1 MKFKTVANFIVM
13 TSIVALAIPSQLSA
27 QEQPAK
33 QQLAREHHRYKLIDL
48 GTFGGPNSGNNS
60 PSVIMNN
67 EGAVTGFADTPTPDP
82 YAPNNC
88 IGDCFVQHAFEWR
101 NGVLTDLGPLP
112 GGDSSYTNAINSHG
126 QIVGQS
132 QNGLIDPVTGTP
144 EFVAAVWQDGRVI
157 DLGTFGGGFSVA
169 TANNNRQ
176 QVVGCAFNDVP
187 DSFAP
192 TGVLYGIGF
201 DPEQLRAFRW
211 QGQEL
216 QDLGTLGGPDACAM
230 WINDRGQIAGASFTN
245 SIVNPATGLPT
256 LDPFLWEH
264 GRMHDLGTLGGTL
277 GFSTIVNNRG
287 QVAGQSN
294 LAGDVDAHAFLWE
307 RGTMTD
313 LGTLGGTFST
323 PLWLNDAGEVV
334 GLATTPGD
342 PTFHASQWTNGAITD
357 LGTLDGDCSSVALAL
372 NSEGQI
378 VGQSVSCDFSTVR
391 AVVWDK
397 KGPHDLNNLVNPGSG
412 LQLTEP
418 KMINDVGQIVAL
430 GLLPNGDLH
439 SVVLIP
445 CDRNHS
451 GDQECTK
458 DDDEGSTTAI
468 QNRPAPVNHNPANA
482 MGIAMTPKEIAARLR
497 ARYGGSRGF
506 GARPPR

>member
-1 MKFKTVANFIVM
+1 MKFKTVANFILM
-13 TSIVALAIPSQLSA
+13 SSIVALAIPAQLSA
-27 QEQPAK
+27 QVQPAK
-33 QQLAREHHRYKLIDL
+33 QQLAREHHRYRLIDL

-88 IGDCFVQHAFEWR
+88 FGDCFVQHAFEWR
-101 NGVLTDLGPLP
+101 DGVLTDLGPLP

-132 QNGLIDPVTGTP
+132 QNGLIDSVTGTP

-157 DLGTFGGGFSVA
+157 NLGTFGGGFSLA
-169 TANNNRQ
+169 TANNDRE

-187 DSFAP
+187 DSFAD

-211 QGQEL
+211 QGKQL
-216 QDLGTLGGPDACAM
+216 QDLGTLGGPDACAV
-230 WINDRGQIAGASFTN
+230 WINDRGQIAGASFTS

-264 GRMHDLGTLGGTL
+264 GSMLDLGTLGGTL
-277 GFSTIVNNRG
+277 GFATMINNRG
-287 QVAGQSN
+287 QVAGQSD
-294 LAGDVDAHAFLWE
+294 LAGDLDAHAFLWK
-307 RGTMTD
+307 RGTITD

-323 PLWLNDAGEVV
+323 PLWLTDAGEVV

-342 PTFHASQWTNGAITD
+342 QTFHAFQWTNGAITD

-372 NSEGQI
+372 NSEGQA
-378 VGQSVSCDFSTVR
+378 VGQSFSCDFSTVR

-397 KGPHDLNNLVNPGSG
+397 KGPHDLNNLANPGSG

-418 KMINDVGQIVAL
+418 KMINDAGQIVAL

-439 SVVLIP
+439 SVVLTP
-445 CDRNHS
+445 CDRDHS
-451 GDQECTK
+451 GGEECGK
-458 DDDEGSTTAI
+458 DDVKGATSAVQYDPT
-468 QNRPAPVNHNPANA
+468 PVHQNPAIA
-482 MGIAMTPKEIAARLR
+482 MGMTPKEIAARMR
-497 ARYGGSRGF
+497 ARFGGSHGF